1 MRNMVQDFL
10 KDSVVDLLQITMV
23 FAVVAIPVALLLSH
37 VHMQYSIAQTG
48 YDIASVTREHRALA
62 EEYKKLQIEAAV
74 QGRTERIT
82 TLAKER
88 YGLLPTRPD
97 QITIIEGFQSAQ
109 DDAPLVSDSDDTNL
123 PEKHAALLP

>member
-10 KDSVVDLLQITMV
+10 KDSVVDLLQIAMV

-37 VHMQYSIAQTG
+37 VYMQYSIAQTG
-48 YDIASVTREHRALA
+48 YDIASVTSEHRALA
-62 EEYKKLQIEAAV
+62 EEHKKLQIEAAV

-82 TLAKER
+82 TLARER
-88 YGLLPTRPD
+88 YGLLPTRPE

-109 DDAPLVSDSDDTNL
+109 EEQLAEDAPLDEEL
-123 PEKHAALLP
+123 PEKHAALIP